1 MGHLRT
7 MIDNLGKLVVT
18 FELPIW
24 YYITMPAV
32 LAKSNANNF
41 RGMHCSGAKKCLSM
55 FFRVYFVWRTF
66 YGRIP
71 RFSLRYPTGTLWIA
85 SYVSPIFHLQ
95 SLSKEDGFSNYSLLL
110 LFSSLASRKKF
121 HWFVTNRS
129 DLGIGKVYDN
139 DATKYRLRCSTH

>member
-1 MGHLRT
+1 
-7 MIDNLGKLVVT
+7 MIEYDRCRSNLGKLVVT
-18 FELPIW
+18 FGLPIW

-32 LAKSNANNF
+32 LAKSIAINF
-41 RGMHCSGAKKCLSM
+41 RGMYCSGAKKCLSM

-66 YGRIP
+66 YGRILRSRLGILLVLFGLRLMYHLFFISSPSQKRMVSQTTVYYCCFP
-71 RFSLRYPTGTLWIA
+71 RLRP
-85 SYVSPIFHLQ
+85 
-95 SLSKEDGFSNYSLLL
+95 E
-110 LFSSLASRKKF
+110 KKF